1 MELLLWRHA
10 EAADTVP
17 DMQRELT
24 PKGQKQ
30 AETIANW
37 LKSRLPQ
44 GTRILASPAT
54 RAQQT
59 ALALSADFITRDD
72 LSPGAKPDAI
82 LKAAGWPDAEG
93 TVLIVGHQ
101 PSLGMAATLALTG
114 KATYWSIKKGN
125 VWWLTSRVREEGA
138 QAVLRAVIP
147 PDLIANKK

>member
-10 EAADTVP
+10 EATDSIP

-24 PKGQKQ
+24 PKGHAQ

-37 LKSRLPQ
+37 LKPRLPQ

-59 ALALSADFITRDD
+59 ALVLRADFITRDD
-72 LSPGAKPDAI
+72 IAPGARADAI

-93 TVLIVGHQ
+93 TVLIIGHQ
-101 PSLGMAATLALTG
+101 PSLGMAAALALTG
-114 KATYWSIKKGN
+114 KATYWSVKKGS
-125 VWWLTSRVREEGA
+125 VWWLSSRVREEGA
-138 QAVLRAVIP
+138 HTVLRAVIP
-147 PDLIANKK
+147 PDLISDQQ

>member
-37 LKSRLPQ
+37 LKPRLPQ

-59 ALALSADFITRDD
+59 ALALDADFITRDD
-72 LSPGAKPDAI
+72 IAPGAKPDAI

-93 TVLIVGHQ
+93 TVVIVGHQ
-101 PSLGMAATLALTG
+101 PSLGMAAALALTG
-114 KATYWSIKKGN
+114 KATYWSVKKGN

-147 PDLIANKK
+147 PDLISNKK

>member
-30 AETIANW
+30 AEIIAKW
-37 LKSRLPQ
+37 LKPRLPQ

-93 TVLIVGHQ
+93 TVLIIGHQ
-101 PSLGMAATLALTG
+101 PSLGMAAALALTG
-114 KATYWSIKKGN
+114 KATYWSVKKGS

-147 PDLIANKK
+147 PDLISNKK